1 MWVFLLN
8 LLNRLVFRGCSAQ
21 CWAVLFSAQM
31 TSIPYWTYGWCLY
44 LVPLLINAAIGL
56 LLAGNKINNN
66 KKFVYLHLF
75 TQLFTQMFDSFC
87 HLCSVHTLL
96 HNCLWIKWGMKLP
109 QCITHAFVTFGHFT
123 MNGYLKQLSE
133 LHYLTLLWFFKQ
145 HNLGKG
151 PGAFF

>member
-56 LLAGNKINNN
+56 LLAGNKIKNN

-87 HLCSVHTLL
+87 HLCSVCT
-96 HNCLWIKWGMKLP
+96 HNTPSLSMKKLP
-109 QCITHAFVTFGHFT
+109 QYNNAFVTLGHFT
-123 MNGYLKQLSE
+123 LNGYLKQLSE
-133 LHYLTLLWFFKQ
+133 LHYLTLLWFYKQ